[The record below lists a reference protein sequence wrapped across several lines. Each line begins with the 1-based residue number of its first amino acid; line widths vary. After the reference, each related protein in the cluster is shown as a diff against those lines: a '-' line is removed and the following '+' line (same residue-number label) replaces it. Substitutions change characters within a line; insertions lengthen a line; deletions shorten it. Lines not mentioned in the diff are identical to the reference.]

1 MQRDSIR
8 NSDRKGINCFG
19 GKAFDGYWLGFFI
32 KNMTTNDYKKCN
44 PKQLKN
50 FYHMSKNYSFSGNKT
65 GGDEDMHPSIV
76 DTIVSLGLAHAKID
90 RSCNTAN
97 LPGFKFWH
105 IFFNIYNK
113 IPFNPQTRLSDD
125 DYYVQLFDHMN
136 TNKIFEKTVNR
147 YLKTINKQLDSN
159 HTKIFVWFFK
169 MHFMSVL
176 DSDRLI
182 EYYRYFRGTGI
193 SRSNSIFRSAS
204 VSENV
209 KSDLNEALGRE
220 AKHLD
225 QSILNIVDSFLS
237 DNDSNLINDNELKTL
252 PGNTREL
259 MEILRN
265 ITMDNSCNS
274 GSSYDASRGSYV
286 NPAHIPD
293 APGDEAENGTSS
305 DEEYYDPDA
314 PIPDAPIPDDPA
326 GRTRKRLAST
336 PRRSRMRTLSRNEKT
351 SDESERG
358 TSDDEGDP
366 AVPTSFSPH
375 LHKRTDD
382 KIVNSS
388 TTNKK
393 RQVLRPMSA
402 HMRTQSRS
410 DDGQS
415 SQEENDMS
423 PDDVEFPTAD
433 KKRTEPPTSERVIT
447 RNPTSRDEKDSLD
460 KFVDEAKTRVAPSPN
475 SWMRYLPN
483 ASRRQSIPNASRRQ
497 SMNGGSWMTNTSRNK
512 RMYSHE
518 NKEVVEFV
526 RCVCNFWLNDP
537 VTREFYKNF
546 LQPLYRDND
555 HLRGW
560 VRMSEEQMKQLCES
574 KMDGRDHFANNVRFN
589 LRRAIH
595 GDGHILFQSCIPD
608 IPVGTIV
615 HYTSSDRT
623 VKSFK
628 VKDKRDLA
636 YIYQLVYNHELGN
649 YNNDTGYDYP
659 HAHRGVRPSS
669 DIERYQ
675 KEHRQEFF
683 NNMAPDAGYYNGQ
696 AGGGGYTTK
705 LEISV
710 SNTVLDIEVDYE
722 TRCSTPYQSWKN
734 FNHSAWIERILMDN
748 KKSSG
753 QGVDLDSLLRT
764 DIIDENSVR
773 WMWDE
778 KENKYYYT
786 DKNASRV
793 YFDHTLAKKRKN
805 CYDTYLMNENNY
817 NEEKCEEIMSCISA
831 DNPTGLYN
839 CLRALSDGNADLFE
853 AAKRDVERTGKHNP
867 VIIKKILSAFGVPK
881 DKAYLASGLDVPC
894 HPRQWIK
901 TLHKNLR
908 ERKVAEPII
917 RQIRSNESLIKY
929 VSALIILCRANHTIL
944 NKEKTGARSSGDNKY
959 QTDINGKITRPV
971 HRFNKN
977 DFRNKLLSAVNEDAI
992 NTFFHSA
999 LNNDWYNNS
1008 IFVPSSAIAYVHSGG
1023 GNSTHTATNGF
1034 GVIYNN
1040 IKAHLKRLGLTMHHE
1055 DNKAIEKKIKS
1066 VDTLNEQLAK
1076 CAEMLTNLVRIARA
1090 YGITINT
1097 DMPVSNIRL
1106 KNVLTVNDV
1115 NNFLRK
1121 HALRIRSYM
1130 RNNFNVQHN
1139 IYNELLGNVFPT
1151 IMDVNCDDE
1160 DNNDSDDDT
1169 KTVLFGDE

>member
-1 MQRDSIR
+1 MGKSATDKKTKARTVQSPPLKKKAPNSRVDRDSDSSSLQKKSGNDGDGVNSSLQKKTGNDR
-8 NSDRKGINCFG
+8 NSVSREEWLRLFKEVEEEYEVHNQRYQRIHGMREYPFHNDVNAFIRDARDYIEKARRLRDSMLTDSVLSDEINGYNLRLEAAIRYFLRVISGIAESVKDELEDNMTDIEYNLEEFAKESDIKKILSDIEQYKISVETSIG
-19 GKAFDGYWLGFFI
+19 QLISFENVLFQPELSSHIETINQIKIKYYNFIAIIENMIRDI
-32 KNMTTNDYKKCN
+32 KNNTSG
-44 PKQLKN
+44 PG
-50 FYHMSKNYSFSGNKT
+50 MSTPAPSTSRTVLRRNT
-65 GGDEDMHPSIV
+65 GTPSQ
-76 DTIVSLGLAHAKID
+76 AQ
-90 RSCNTAN
+90 
-97 LPGFKFWH
+97 P
-105 IFFNIYNK
+105 
-113 IPFNPQTRLSDD
+113 
-125 DYYVQLFDHMN
+125 
-136 TNKIFEKTVNR
+136 
-147 YLKTINKQLDSN
+147 
-159 HTKIFVWFFK
+159 
-169 MHFMSVL
+169 
-176 DSDRLI
+176 
-182 EYYRYFRGTGI
+182 
-193 SRSNSIFRSAS
+193 
-204 VSENV
+204 
-209 KSDLNEALGRE
+209 SDLPDVIDTTPFSPNKEKNDERPE
-220 AKHLD
+220 KK
-225 QSILNIVDSFLS
+225 
-237 DNDSNLINDNELKTL
+237 DNDVHD
-252 PGNTREL
+252 
-259 MEILRN
+259 
-265 ITMDNSCNS
+265 
-274 GSSYDASRGSYV
+274 
-286 NPAHIPD
+286 H
-293 APGDEAENGTSS
+293 
-305 DEEYYDPDA
+305 
-314 PIPDAPIPDDPA
+314 
-326 GRTRKRLAST
+326 
-336 PRRSRMRTLSRNEKT
+336 RNEKHVKT
-351 SDESERG
+351 KVAELEQYQVTHPKIQSTLQVQPNASLKNHEYP
-358 TSDDEGDP
+358 DD
-366 AVPTSFSPH
+366 SSP
-375 LHKRTDD
+375 
-382 KIVNSS
+382 S
-388 TTNKK
+388 
-393 RQVLRPMSA
+393 
-402 HMRTQSRS
+402 S
-410 DDGQS
+410 DDGTEHGDEISLRDS
-415 SQEENDMS
+415 SS
-423 PDDVEFPTAD
+423 SRAD
-433 KKRTEPPTSERVIT
+433 GTH
-447 RNPTSRDEKDSLD
+447 D
-460 KFVDEAKTRVAPSPN
+460 
-475 SWMRYLPN
+475 
-483 ASRRQSIPNASRRQ
+483 
-497 SMNGGSWMTNTSRNK
+497 GGSWMNNTIREK

-546 LQPLYRDND
+546 LQPLYKKENHSRE
-555 HLRGW
+555 W

-574 KMDGRDHFANNVRFN
+574 KMDGTGQFENKVRFN

-636 YIYQLVYNHELGN
+636 YIYQLAYNHELGN
-649 YNNDTGYDYP
+649 YNNYTGYDYP
-659 HAHRGVRPSS
+659 YAHRGDRPSR
-669 DIERYQ
+669 DIEKYQ
-675 KEHRQEFF
+675 KKREYRQQHF
-683 NNMAPDAGYYNGQ
+683 NSMAETAGFYNGHR
-696 AGGGGYTTK
+696 GGGGFTTK

-710 SNTVLDIEVDYE
+710 SNTVLDIEVNYE
-722 TRCSTPYQSWKN
+722 TRCSSPYQSWKN

-805 CYDTYLMNENNY
+805 CYDTYLMNETNY

-831 DNPTGLYN
+831 DNPSGLYN

-867 VIIKKILSAFGVPK
+867 VIIKKILGAFGVPK

-917 RQIRSNESLIKY
+917 RQIRSNEPLIKY

-944 NKEKTGARSSGDNKY
+944 NKEKAGARASGNNKY

-1008 IFVPSSAIAYVHSGG
+1008 IFIPSSAVAYVHSGG

-1034 GVIYNN
+1034 GVVYNN

-1055 DNKAIEKKIKS
+1055 DDKAIEKKIKS

-1169 KTVLFGDE
+1169 RTVLFGDE